1 MWPIVSLMLVFVTT
15 ALCAVHIVSI
25 AKDLPGA
32 AFNVAMVVI
41 LSALAGMNMH
51 IYLEGVA

>member
-1 MWPIVSLMLVFVTT
+1 MLPVISLMLVFVTI
-15 ALCAVHIVSI
+15 ALCAVHIVFI
-25 AKDLPGA
+25 AKDRPGA
-32 AFNVAMVVI
+32 VFSVAMVVI